1 MVPARAS
8 RSGARVTGRGRPPK
22 GAKIEVR
29 LPPEILTPLDAWAA
43 DREIPRAE
51 AIRQLLNIAIVT
63 HV

>member
-1 MVPARAS
+1 MVSTRAS
-8 RSGARVTGRGRPPK
+8 RNGARMTGRGRPSK

-29 LPPEILTPLDAWAA
+29 LPPEILGPLDAWAA
-43 DREIPRAE
+43 EHEIPRAE